1 MTSRARWF
9 WLFGCF
15 ILCGALLAPGKA
27 QAQFTGKRR
36 GYATSFWGGTGA
48 SGKAIGWGSLYVAL
62 PLDWGYNA
70 ANTTLVDLAGVG
82 ASVSDIRTSSTRSL
96 KWGTQVRVT
105 NRQPGHAGYGKS
117 VIATLQDA
125 GPGDTI
131 VSDSVFGGRAAS
143 PYKPYGCWI
152 DVTPGVKQALGSTQP
167 ETENL
172 VVDIEIVDDLGSSL
186 DLDSNPN
193 LAFNQVATA
202 SDSEASAISTPD
214 FAVDGNVAYVLE
226 DYRSVWRS
234 AVHTNTADTV
244 WLNVN
249 LGAAKA
255 ARRVVVK
262 WGSYYPASYTL
273 MAWTPGMASWVPLA
287 TKSGAGGGTH
297 VFSFTSDQTYQYFGL
312 SMSGQ
317 SRYDVKELEV
327 YRWDY

>member
-1 MTSRARWF
+1 MVSRTRWSWTF
-9 WLFGCF
+9 CWAL
-15 ILCGALLAPGKA
+15 LCGVLLAPEA
-27 QAQFTGKRR
+27 HAQFTGKRR
-36 GYATSFWGGTGA
+36 AYATSFWGGTGA
-48 SGKAIGWGSLYVAL
+48 SGKTIGWGSLYVAL
-62 PLDWGYNA
+62 PLDYGYNS
-70 ANTTLVDLAGVG
+70 ANTTIVNLAGVG
-82 ASVSDIRTSSTRSL
+82 ASVSDIRTTSTRSL

-105 NRQPGHAGYGKS
+105 NRHPGHPGYGRS
-117 VIATLQDA
+117 VLTTLQDS
-125 GPGDTI
+125 GPADSI
-131 VSDSVFGGRAAS
+131 VGDSVFGGRAAS
-143 PYKPYGCWI
+143 PYKPYSCWI
-152 DVTPGVKQALGSTQP
+152 DVTPGVKQALGSTKP

-172 VVDIEIVDDLGSSL
+172 IVDFEIVDDLGSSL

-202 SDSEASAISTPD
+202 SDSEASTLSTPS
-214 FAVDGNVAYVLE
+214 FAVDGNVAYNLE

-234 AVHTNTADTV
+234 ASHANTADTV

-249 LGAAKA
+249 LGAPQG

-262 WGSYYPASYTL
+262 WGSYFPASYTL
-273 MAWTPGMASWVPLA
+273 MAWTPGMASWVTLG

-297 VFSFTSDQTYQYFGL
+297 VFSFSSEQTYQYFGL